1 MVACPDSTDKRARMP
16 TPDSPIDAL
25 FSKVYDELRV
35 AAHSARRHR
44 QGDTL
49 NTTLLVHEL
58 YLRLR
63 KSTSTVK
70 FANKAQFFS
79 YAGRALRSIMV
90 DHARSRIAERA
101 RASDIAVLL
110 ANVST
115 SDANPEALSPAHAL
129 GLDAALKLLEVDDA
143 RAAKVVE
150 LHFFAGLTLAEIAE
164 HLALTTRT
172 IDRDWRYARA
182 FLQTALSDNGKCMS
196 LNAAM

>member
-1 MVACPDSTDKRARMP
+1 MP
-16 TPDSPIDAL
+16 TPNSSIDVL
-25 FSKVYDELRV
+25 FATVYDELRS
-35 AAHSARRHR
+35 AAHSVRSRN

-63 KSTSTVK
+63 KSTGVE
-70 FANKAQFFS
+70 FANKAQFFG

-101 RASDIAVLL
+101 RVNDVAVLL
-110 ANVST
+110 ASEL
-115 SDANPEALSPAHAL
+115 NPEALSPMQAL
-129 GLDAALKLLEVDDA
+129 GLDTALKLLEADDA

-164 HLALTTRT
+164 HLQLTSRT
-172 IDRDWRYARA
+172 IERDWRYARA
-182 FLQTALSDNGKCMS
+182 FLQAALSDSGE
-196 LNAAM
+196 

>member
-1 MVACPDSTDKRARMP
+1 MLACVEITHTSAQIAMP
-16 TPDSPIDAL
+16 NSPIDAL
-25 FSKVYDELRV
+25 FATVYEELRS
-35 AAHSARRHR
+35 AAHHVRSRN

-63 KSTSTVK
+63 KSVGVE
-70 FANKAQFFS
+70 FANKAQFFG

-101 RASDIAVLL
+101 RVDDIAASL
-110 ANVST
+110 ANEL
-115 SDANPEALSPAHAL
+115 NPDALSPTQAL
-129 GLDAALKLLEVDDA
+129 ALDMALKLLEVDAA

-164 HLALTTRT
+164 HLGLTSRT

-182 FLQTALSDNGKCMS
+182 FLQSALTDNRDCVS
-196 LNAAM
+196 

>member
-1 MVACPDSTDKRARMP
+1 MP
-16 TPDSPIDAL
+16 TPNSSIDVL
-25 FSKVYDELRV
+25 FATVYDELRS
-35 AAHSARRHR
+35 AAHSVRSRN

-63 KSTSTVK
+63 KSTGVE
-70 FANKAQFFS
+70 FANKVQFFS

-101 RASDIAVLL
+101 RVNDVAVLL
-110 ANVST
+110 ASEL
-115 SDANPEALSPAHAL
+115 NPEALSPMQAL
-129 GLDAALKLLEVDDA
+129 GLDTALKLLEADDA

-164 HLALTTRT
+164 HLQLTSRT
-172 IDRDWRYARA
+172 IERDWRYARA
-182 FLQTALSDNGKCMS
+182 FLQAALSDSGE
-196 LNAAM
+196 

>member
-1 MVACPDSTDKRARMP
+1 MP
-16 TPDSPIDAL
+16 TPNSSIDVL
-25 FSKVYDELRV
+25 FATVYDELRS
-35 AAHSARRHR
+35 AAHSVRSRN

-63 KSTSTVK
+63 KSTGVE
-70 FANKAQFFS
+70 FANKVQFFS

-101 RASDIAVLL
+101 RVNDVAVLL
-110 ANVST
+110 ASEL
-115 SDANPEALSPAHAL
+115 NPEALSPMQAL
-129 GLDAALKLLEVDDA
+129 GLDTALKLLEADDA

-164 HLALTTRT
+164 HLQLTSRT

-182 FLQTALSDNGKCMS
+182 FLQAALSDSGE
-196 LNAAM
+196 

>member
-1 MVACPDSTDKRARMP
+1 MLACAAITDTSAQIAMP
-16 TPDSPIDAL
+16 NSPIDAL
-25 FSKVYDELRV
+25 FSTVYKELRS
-35 AAHSARRHR
+35 AAHRVRDRS

-58 YLRLR
+58 YLRMR
-63 KSTSTVK
+63 KSPGVE
-70 FANKAQFFS
+70 FANTAQFFG

-101 RASDIAVLL
+101 RVNDIAVLH
-110 ANVST
+110 AKEAS
-115 SDANPEALSPAHAL
+115 PELLSPAQAL

-150 LHFFAGLTLAEIAE
+150 LHFFAGLTLAEIAK
-164 HLALTTRT
+164 HLELTSRT

-182 FLQTALSDNGKCMS
+182 FLQTVLSDIGDCVS
-196 LNAAM
+196 

>member
-1 MVACPDSTDKRARMP
+1 MP
-16 TPDSPIDAL
+16 TPNSSIDVL
-25 FSKVYDELRV
+25 FTTVYDELRS
-35 AAHSARRHR
+35 AAHSVRSRT
-44 QGDTL
+44 QGNTL

-63 KSTSTVK
+63 KSAGVE
-70 FANKAQFFS
+70 FANKAQFFG

-101 RASDIAVLL
+101 RVNDVAVLL
-110 ANVST
+110 ASEL
-115 SDANPEALSPAHAL
+115 NPEALSPMQAL
-129 GLDAALKLLEVDDA
+129 GLDAALKLLELDDA

-164 HLALTTRT
+164 HLQLTSRT

-182 FLQTALSDNGKCMS
+182 FLQAALSDS
-196 LNAAM
+196 AE

>member
-1 MVACPDSTDKRARMP
+1 MP
-16 TPDSPIDAL
+16 TPNSPIDAL
-25 FSKVYDELRV
+25 FSTVYEELRS
-35 AAHSARRHR
+35 AAHKVRKRN

-63 KSTSTVK
+63 KSSGVEFT
-70 FANKAQFFS
+70 NKAQFFG

-101 RASDIAVLL
+101 RVNDIAVLL
-110 ANVST
+110 SR
-115 SDANPEALSPAHAL
+115 DASPELLSPAQAL
-129 GLDAALKLLEVDDA
+129 GLDTALKLLEVDDA

-164 HLALTTRT
+164 HLELTSRT

-182 FLQTALSDNGKCMS
+182 FLQAALSDSGDGVS
-196 LNAAM
+196 

>member
-1 MVACPDSTDKRARMP
+1 MP
-16 TPDSPIDAL
+16 TPNSSIDVL
-25 FSKVYDELRV
+25 FATVYDELRS
-35 AAHSARRHR
+35 AAHSVRSRN
-44 QGDTL
+44 QDDTL

-63 KSTSTVK
+63 KSTGVE
-70 FANKAQFFS
+70 FANKVQFFS

-101 RASDIAVLL
+101 RVNDVAVLL
-110 ANVST
+110 AS
-115 SDANPEALSPAHAL
+115 ALNPEALSPMQAL
-129 GLDAALKLLEVDDA
+129 GLDTALKLLEADDA

-164 HLALTTRT
+164 HLQLTSRT

-182 FLQTALSDNGKCMS
+182 FLQAALSDSGE
-196 LNAAM
+196 

>member
-1 MVACPDSTDKRARMP
+1 MP
-16 TPDSPIDAL
+16 KSPIDAL
-25 FSKVYDELRV
+25 FSTVYEELRS
-35 AAHSARRHR
+35 AAHNVRKRN

-63 KSTSTVK
+63 KSSGVE

-101 RASDIAVLL
+101 RVNDIAVLL
-110 ANVST
+110 RSED
-115 SDANPEALSPAHAL
+115 SPEALSPLHAL
-129 GLDAALKLLEVDDA
+129 GIDAALKLLEVDDA

-150 LHFFAGLTLAEIAE
+150 LHFFAGLTLSEIAE
-164 HLALTTRT
+164 HLALTSRT

-182 FLQTALSDNGKCMS
+182 FLQTALSDSGDGVS
-196 LNAAM
+196 